1 VVRRLALLTC
11 LLVAVSGCGGDDTK
25 EAEQTV
31 RDFVEALNTHDADR
45 YCDELITKEFLE
57 KTTFST
63 GDEDKARASCK
74 REFENLTG
82 LRVKLNRIEATKV
95 EGDKATVTAVLTRQG
110 QRIKQRLLLEKE
122 DGDWK
127 LAGAAE

>member
-1 VVRRLALLTC
+1 MRRAALLIC

-25 EAEQTV
+25 DAEQTV

-57 KTTFST
+57 KTTFNT
-63 GDEDKARASCK
+63 GDEDKARESCK
-74 REFENLTG
+74 REFKNLTG
-82 LRVKLNRIEATKV
+82 LKVKLAKIEATK
-95 EGDKATVTAVLTRQG
+95 GDGDNATVTAVLIRQG
-110 QRIKQRLLLEKE
+110 QRIEQKLLLEKE

-127 LAGAAE
+127 LAGAAQ